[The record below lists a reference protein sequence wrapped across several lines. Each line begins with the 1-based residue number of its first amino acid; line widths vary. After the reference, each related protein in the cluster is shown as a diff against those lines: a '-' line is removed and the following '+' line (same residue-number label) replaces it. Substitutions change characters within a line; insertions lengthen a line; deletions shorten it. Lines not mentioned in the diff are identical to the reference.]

1 MVDMPFSHKGFPH
14 GKTILPA
21 HASLYTPSESYP
33 LTSVGMHYCLGIGS
47 EIIIRRPSIRNIPNH
62 IYAWHANTYHEC
74 TFRRDT
80 APIAVIGCTRPIG
93 VPYGAQTAL
102 IELSFLRK
110 HGSRETDLSS

>member
-62 IYAWHANTYHEC
+62 IYAWHANTYHDALSEG
-74 TFRRDT
+74 TLLRLRSSDVHDLLGFLM
-80 APIAVIGCTRPIG
+80 
-93 VPYGAQTAL
+93 VPK
-102 IELSFLRK
+102 LR
-110 HGSRETDLSS
+110 